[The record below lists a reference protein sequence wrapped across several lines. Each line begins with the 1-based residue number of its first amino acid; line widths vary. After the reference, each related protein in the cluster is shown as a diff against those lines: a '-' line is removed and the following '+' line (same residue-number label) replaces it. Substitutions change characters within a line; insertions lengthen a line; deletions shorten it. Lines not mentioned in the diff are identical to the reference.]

1 MLWPAKVS
9 KSPQAPQLCTLFTN
23 AVSLSTLVVLQA
35 SDVAAQLSATWEPS
49 DIRFFPA
56 PLHDDN
62 DRRLTPTKTLF
73 GSGPAELH
81 QRACAGLLCKQSDS
95 RA

>member
-56 PLHDDN
+56 PLHDN